1 MYRMLKT
8 NGKSNCFELCWK
20 LFLLV
25 CKSPTLSLTFHKTEI
40 SWLFLRLFNLLC
52 FILYYFC
59 ERWIL
64 SCEFTPLKGK
74 KNFEDMLCI
83 KPRRYVSGSLHLH
96 LRANYPSFWRF
107 PGGKNVAFDF
117 SDACLFGHPVYFDYQ
132 DFFKLR
138 FRLSCQHYNVGKL
151 WGML

>member
-1 MYRMLKT
+1 MYRMRKT
-8 NGKSNCFELCWK
+8 NGKSNCFELCWM

-25 CKSPTLSLTFHKTEI
+25 CKSPTLPLTFHETEI
-40 SWLFLRLFNLLC
+40 SFLRLFNLLH

-59 ERWIL
+59 ESWIL

-83 KPRRYVSGSLHLH
+83 KPQRYVSSSLHLH
-96 LRANYPSFWRF
+96 LRANYPSFGRF
-107 PGGKNVAFDF
+107 PGDKYVTFDF

-138 FRLSCQHYNVGKL
+138 FRLFMPTL
-151 WGML
+151 